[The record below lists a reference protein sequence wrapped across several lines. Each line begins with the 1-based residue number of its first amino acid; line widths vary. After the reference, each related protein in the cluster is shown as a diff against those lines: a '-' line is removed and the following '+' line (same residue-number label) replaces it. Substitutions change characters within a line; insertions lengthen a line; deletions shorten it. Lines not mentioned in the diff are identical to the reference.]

1 MAYKL
6 VDGEHYSWS
15 DDRTLL
21 ALTSE
26 VHAAMEHLM
35 ETGTWPFVSEMAKWD
50 GNTPN
55 SGVIIFAENL
65 NMTQVDIVTK
75 IQKKLG

>member
-1 MAYKL
+1 ML
-6 VDGEHYSWS
+6 VEGEHYSWS

-26 VHAAMEHLM
+26 VHAAMEKLM
-35 ETGTWPFVSEMAKWD
+35 DTNTWPFVSEMAKWD

-55 SGVIIFAENL
+55 SGVIVFDDKL
-65 NMTQVDIVTK
+65 NMLQLDIITK
-75 IQKKLG
+75 IQKRLG